1 MGVGLFES
9 KVELEIVEPRD
20 FEIHALRLEFLR
32 EVLVA
37 GAEKVG
43 IGSVVVGDE
52 NSVFAHADV
61 AFQTE
66 EEIAGEWLYPS
77 WQRAVPS
84 VGGVDG

>member
-9 KVELEIVEPRD
+9 EVELEIVEPRD

-43 IGSVVVGDE
+43 IGSVVC
-52 NSVFAHADV
+52 
-61 AFQTE
+61 
-66 EEIAGEWLYPS
+66 
-77 WQRAVPS
+77 R
-84 VGGVDG
+84 